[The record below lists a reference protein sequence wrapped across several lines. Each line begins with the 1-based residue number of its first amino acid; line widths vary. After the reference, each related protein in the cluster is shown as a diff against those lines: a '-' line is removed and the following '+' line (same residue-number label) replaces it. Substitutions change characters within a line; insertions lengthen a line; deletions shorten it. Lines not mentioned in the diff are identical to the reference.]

1 MSHTD
6 KLFRTALRRSQE
18 NIMGQNG
25 VLTTM
30 FHVSDNN
37 YETIDINIVF
47 LLKTQSTFNMESG
60 QYIREAAIEVYN
72 QDGSLNRFMSFN
84 SNGDFDCT
92 MRYRGAIYK
101 VTLNRPLEY
110 LTQQIGGTMVFQ
122 EIILI

>member
-6 KLFRTALRRSQE
+6 KLFRTALRHAQE

-60 QYIREAAIEVYN
+60 Q
-72 QDGSLNRFMSFN
+72 
-84 SNGDFDCT
+84 
-92 MRYRGAIYK
+92 
-101 VTLNRPLEY
+101 
-110 LTQQIGGTMVFQ
+110 
-122 EIILI
+122 